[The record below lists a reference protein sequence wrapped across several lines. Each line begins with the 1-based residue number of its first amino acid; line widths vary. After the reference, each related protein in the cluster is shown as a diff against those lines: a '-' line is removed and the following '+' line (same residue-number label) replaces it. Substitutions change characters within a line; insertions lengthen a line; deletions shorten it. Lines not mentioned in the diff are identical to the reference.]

1 MPNNSKIVKKANS
14 YLVLNAIR
22 KQTGITVEGI
32 GDATG
37 LSRPTVLSI
46 LKKLLEDDL
55 VTTSGTAQTD
65 SGRHPVLYA
74 LNATRHYVVGIDV
87 DGPPINLVVADLN
100 GEVQYSATWTIQLT
114 DTGEAIAATILAEID
129 KAIQTLHISRAKILG
144 IGVGLPAVVD
154 IAANRA
160 VRISR
165 LPQWND
171 YPLADAIARHTGARV
186 YIRNDAHLL
195 GMAEHSMAANADN
208 TLYIVHRSGI
218 GMSIMI
224 GNQPYEGAMGNSGY
238 IGHTSLVVGGRACD
252 CGAHGCF
259 EAYCSK
265 RAIRHDYTEAGGDDI
280 DYTEILR
287 RAQLGEPLALD
298 IFQRAGALFGVA
310 ISNLVKNFEIYTVI
324 LGDMICDE
332 HHPFFRTITEA
343 AVQNLH
349 NYTHHPP
356 CIIRGHL
363 DSHSFGL
370 GGCHLVLSKFFA
382 HPKLR
387 LQ

>member
-32 GDATG
+32 VDATG

-46 LKKLLEDDL
+46 LKKLLDDDL
-55 VTTSGTAQTD
+55 VTASGTAQTD
-65 SGRHPVLYA
+65 SGRHPVLYT
-74 LNATRHYVVGIDV
+74 LNATRHYAIGIDV

-100 GEVQYSATWTIQLT
+100 GEVHHSATWMIQLT
-114 DTGEAIAATILAEID
+114 DEGEAIAATILAQID
-129 KAIQTLHISRAKILG
+129 KAIQSLHINRARILG

-165 LPQWND
+165 LPKWNNF
-171 YPLADAIARHTGARV
+171 PLAEAIAKHTGAKV

-195 GMAEHSMAANADN
+195 GMAEHSMVTDADN

-238 IGHTSLVVGGRACD
+238 VGHTTLVIGGRACD

-265 RAIRHDYTEAGGDDI
+265 RAIIQEYAEAGGDAV
-280 DYTEILR
+280 DYAQILQ
-287 RAQLGEPLALD
+287 RAQNGESLALD
-298 IFQRAGALFGVA
+298 TLQRAGALFGVA

-324 LGDMICDE
+324 LGDMMCDE
-332 HHPFFRTITEA
+332 HHPFFRAIVA
-343 AVQNLH
+343 AATQNLQ
-349 NYTHHPP
+349 NYTNQQP
-356 CIIRGHL
+356 CIRKGCL
-363 DSHSFGL
+363 DSQSFGL
-370 GGCHLVLSKFFA
+370 GGCHLVLGKFFA

>member
-32 GDATG
+32 VDATG

-46 LKKLLEDDL
+46 LKQLLDDDL
-55 VTTSGTAQTD
+55 VTASGTAQTD

-87 DGPPINLVVADLN
+87 DGPPINLVIADLN
-100 GEVQYSATWTIQLT
+100 GEVHHSATWTIQLT
-114 DTGEAIAATILAEID
+114 DSGEAIAATMLAQID
-129 KAIQTLHISRAKILG
+129 NAIQTLQISRTEILG

-160 VRISR
+160 LRISR
-165 LPQWND
+165 LSKWNN
-171 YPLADAIARHTGARV
+171 YPLAEAIAKHTGAKV

-195 GMAEHSMAANADN
+195 GMAEHSMVANADN

-238 IGHTSLVVGGRACD
+238 VGHTTLVVGGRPCD
-252 CGAHGCF
+252 CGAQGCF
-259 EAYCSK
+259 EAHCSK
-265 RAIRHDYTEAGGDDI
+265 RAIVRDYAETSRNAV
-280 DYTEILR
+280 DYAEILH
-287 RAQLGEPLALD
+287 RAQGGEPLALD
-298 IFQRAGALFGVA
+298 TLQRAGALFGVA
-310 ISNLVKNFEIYTVI
+310 VSNLVKNFEIYTVI
-324 LGDMICDE
+324 LGDMVCDE
-332 HHPFFRTITEA
+332 DHPFFRTIVGA

-349 NYTHHPP
+349 NYTSHQP
-356 CIIRGHL
+356 CILKGRL
-363 DSHSFGL
+363 DSQTFGL
-370 GGCHLVLSKFFA
+370 GGCHLILSKFFA
-382 HPKLR
+382 HPQLR

>member
-32 GDATG
+32 VDATG

-46 LKKLLEDDL
+46 LKKLLDDDL
-55 VTTSGTAQTD
+55 VTASGTAQTD
-65 SGRHPVLYA
+65 SGRHPMLYA
-74 LNATRHYVVGIDV
+74 LNATRQYAIGIDV
-87 DGPPINLVVADLN
+87 DGPPINLVVADLT
-100 GEVQYSATWTIQLT
+100 GEVHYSATWIIQLT
-114 DTGEAIAATILAEID
+114 DEGEVIASTILAEID
-129 KAIQTLHISRAKILG
+129 KALKTLRISRAKILG
-144 IGVGLPAVVD
+144 IGIGLPAVVD
-154 IAANRA
+154 IVANRA

-165 LPQWND
+165 LSRWNN
-171 YPLADAIARHTGARV
+171 YPLAETIAKHTGAKV

-195 GMAEHSMAANADN
+195 GMAEHSMVADAEN

-224 GNQPYEGAMGNSGY
+224 GNQTYEGAMGNSGY
-238 IGHTSLVVGGRACD
+238 VGHTTLVVGGRACD
-252 CGAHGCF
+252 CGAYGCF
-259 EAYCSK
+259 EAHCSK
-265 RAIRHDYTEAGGDDI
+265 RAILRDYTEAGGAAN
-280 DYTEILR
+280 DYAEILH
-287 RAQLGEPLALD
+287 RAESGEQLGLD
-298 IFQRAGALFGVA
+298 TLQRAGALFGIAV
-310 ISNLVKNFEIYTVI
+310 SNLIKNFEIYTVI

-332 HHPFFRTITEA
+332 RHPFFRTIIGV

-349 NYTHHPP
+349 NYTDHPP
-356 CIIRGHL
+356 CILKGRL
-363 DSHSFGL
+363 DSHNFGL